1 MRFRRRERRESDHSI
16 VPHPGGHHASLRRL
30 LASSL
35 LCCAIVVPLTASAAP
50 STTEAASTLPSVSI
64 ELPRD
69 ALGGSDTWTKPPL
82 IAQLVP
88 QGEGVVWYRFG
99 AGPGPW
105 QLSFGYVV
113 VPEGKQL
120 LSAVLVAPD
129 GIAGP
134 VNQVVTRT
142 DIHADASASP
152 VPAKASQATYVGT
165 PVASGSVSVRVV
177 VGPRQF
183 GAVVRRLA
191 GNNRYSTAAAISA
204 SDFVSASTVVL
215 ATGEKFPDALTASG
229 LAGALHAPVLLLH
242 RTSVPSETKA
252 ELRRLHAKHVIICGG
267 TPSVDKYTEK
277 QLRAMGI
284 STERLAG
291 KTRYETAI
299 VISKRIQAVTGSVGR
314 VFIARGD
321 TFPDALII
329 SPLAYSQRSPIL
341 LSTTNKLWAT
351 TAARLSAA
359 HYKSAVVVGGSMSA
373 RTMTS
378 IRNRIGSVDT
388 WAGNGPY
395 DTAVQV
401 AAHEVLS
408 GALSWKYVGIA
419 RGDLF
424 PDALCGGA
432 VAGRRGGVIL
442 LTPPTVLSPAVSNA
456 LSAHTADVQL
466 CDIYGSSIAV
476 TDSVKRA
483 VESLFR

>member
-1 MRFRRRERRESDHSI
+1 MRDRGEHR
-16 VPHPGGHHASLRRL
+16 ASHRRL

-35 LCCAIVVPLTASAAP
+35 LCCALLLPLTASAAP
-50 STTEAASTLPSVSI
+50 STQAPSTLPSVSI

-69 ALGGSDTWTKPPL
+69 VASSPDSWTKPPL

-88 QGEGVVWYRFG
+88 QGAGVVWYRFG

-105 QLSFGYVV
+105 QRSFGYVV

-129 GIAGP
+129 GTAGP
-134 VNQVVTRT
+134 VVQVVTRT
-142 DIHADASASP
+142 DVHATAASASP
-152 VPAKASQATYVGT
+152 VPAAASQATYVGT

-177 VGPRQF
+177 VGPRQL
-183 GAVVRRLA
+183 GVVVRRLA
-191 GNNRYSTAAAISA
+191 GPNRYGTAAAISA
-204 SDFVSASTVVL
+204 SDFASAHTVVL

-229 LAGALHAPVLLLH
+229 LAGALDAPVLLLH

-252 ELRRLHAKHVIICGG
+252 ELRRLGTKHAIICGG
-267 TPSVDKYTEK
+267 TPSVDTYTEK

-299 VISKRIQAVTGSVGR
+299 AVSKRIQSVTGSIGR
-314 VFIARGD
+314 VFIVRGD
-321 TFPDALII
+321 AFPDALII

-341 LSTTNKLWAT
+341 LTTTGKLRPS

-359 HYKSAVVVGGSMSA
+359 RYKSAVVVGDSISPQTMGGIKSRVSA
-373 RTMTS
+373 
-378 IRNRIGSVDT
+378 VDT

-419 RGDLF
+419 RGDIF

-432 VAGRRGGVIL
+432 IAGKHGGVIL
-442 LTPPTVLSPAVSNA
+442 LTPSTTLSPEVSNA

-476 TDSVKRA
+476 GDSVKSA
-483 VESLFR
+483 IESLFH